1 MVDPA
6 VVDFAFSPD
15 DEAFRRDLR
24 AWLAAHR
31 PARAE
36 RVPHDDASLADEV
49 EYLRTWQRALHAA
62 GYVGLLWPRDYGGRG
77 ARPTQQAILNQE
89 LARARAPQLIN
100 RVGINNAGPTLIAH
114 GTEAQKRRLLPPIL
128 SGDELWCQLFS
139 EPGAGSDLAALR
151 TRAEPKG
158 DVFLVTG
165 QKVWTSYAQWAKWGI
180 LLARTD
186 PAAPKH
192 KGITYFILDMEAPGI
207 SIRPLRQITGS
218 TEFSEVFLEE
228 VPVARAHVVGE
239 PNRGWEIAMTT
250 LAHERGTGFAFKEQ
264 VLQKIAIEEL
274 AGLARARGLA
284 HDPVVRQEI
293 ARGWIDVEI
302 MNLMNC
308 RTLTRLERGEEP
320 GAESSLVKLFW
331 ASLTQRLHGL
341 GLALEGP
348 YGQLVAGSE
357 RAIDDGRWQQAFL
370 WSRVGAI
377 AGGTSEVQANII
389 AQRLLGLPRD

>member
-1 MVDPA
+1 M
-6 VVDFAFSPD
+6 DFAFSAD
-15 DEAFRRDLR
+15 DERFRRELR
-24 AWLAAHR
+24 AWLAANV
-31 PARAE
+31 PARGE
-36 RVPHDDASLADEV
+36 RVPHDDVSLADEV
-49 EYLRTWQRALHAA
+49 AFLRAWQRTLHAA
-62 GYVGLLWPRDYGGRG
+62 GYVGLLWPRAYGGRG

-151 TRAEPKG
+151 TRAEARG

-192 KGITYFILDMEAPGI
+192 AGITYFVLDMEAPGI
-207 SIRPLRQITGS
+207 TVRPLRQITGS

-228 VPVARAHVVGE
+228 VPVDRAHVVGE
-239 PNRGWEIAMTT
+239 VNGGWEIAMTT

-264 VLQKIAIEEL
+264 VLQKIAVEEL
-274 AGLARARGLA
+274 IRLARARGA
-284 HDPVVRQEI
+284 ARDPVARQEI

-320 GAESSLVKLFW
+320 GPESSLVKLFW
-331 ASLTQRLHGL
+331 ASLTQRLHAL
-341 GLALEGP
+341 ALALEGP
-348 YGQLVAGSE
+348 YGQLVAGSP

-377 AGGTSEVQANII
+377 AGGTSEVQANIV
-389 AQRLLGLPRD
+389 AQRLLGLPRS